1 MHSELLNLKEPFQ
14 IMQIVSIYMI
24 YCKITFIHN
33 DVFFICYYEEN
44 YDYDNFMNVSK
55 ILNIYILKSIVCE
68 KIRNICIKSF

>member
-1 MHSELLNLKEPFQ
+1 MFFFYLLSFN
-14 IMQIVSIYMI
+14 
-24 YCKITFIHN
+24 
-33 DVFFICYYEEN
+33 YEEN